1 MCAALAACVPFES
14 LWRKAEPPAPAATVA
29 APPAEVP
36 LAEASHRFMVSP
48 DSDLVGRVQV
58 TVARHEDTLPDI
70 ARRFN
75 VGYEEIVRANPGV
88 DPWLPGEGTRVTLP
102 TQYVLPDAPRDGI
115 VINLASMRLF
125 YYLPRKDK
133 EAPLEVITH
142 PIGIGKVGWST
153 PEGRTKIVSRVKDPT
168 WTPPASVR
176 KEHAENGDPLPAKV
190 PPGPDNPLG
199 RHMMRLDWPSY
210 LMHGTNKPYGVGMR
224 VSHGCIRLYPEDI
237 EDLFDLVPVGTGVT
251 VVNQPYLLGW
261 DGDVL
266 FVQAYGPLEDDER
279 DWEHGPAGLRKK
291 GAKSKSALWK
301 RIVAADESINWER
314 AREVSLEPTG
324 VPLPVS
330 SRSRGDAG
338 RGRRR
343 CPGGAQRPAGR
354 RILGRQRE
362 PVRGRG
368 RLPRAAVGAGTRRA
382 ADLGTLA
389 DAAPPQVWRPAA
401 DVPPGG
407 GTGCHGLQ
415 VLHQRPRRRARA
427 RVPAAVQRRHLD
439 GRRAVHL
446 RRGGGG
452 RGGDMPV
459 PGRPAGERPHPA
471 LCPDP
476 LIGRTGCVQPRATG

>member
-1 MCAALAACVPFES
+1 MPIHPTARAARSLTVLLAATALAACVPFES
-14 LWRKAEPPAPAATVA
+14 LWRKPEPVV
-29 APPAEVP
+29 PAELSPSPPPEAP
-36 LAEASHRFMVSP
+36 LAEASHRFSVSP
-48 DSDLVGRVQV
+48 GSDLVGRVQV

-102 TQYVLPDAPRDGI
+102 TRFVLPDAPRDGI

-153 PEGRTKIVSRVKDPT
+153 PEGRTRIVSRVKDPT
-168 WTPPASVR
+168 WTPPVSVR
-176 KEHAENGDPLPAKV
+176 REHAANGDPLPAKV

-237 EDLFDLVPVGTGVT
+237 QGLFDLVPVGTGVT

-261 DGDVL
+261 QDDVL

-291 GAKSKSALWK
+291 GARSKSGLWK
-301 RIVAADESINWER
+301 RIVAADETINWER

-324 VPLPVS
+324 IPMPVS
-330 SRSRGDAG
+330 QG
-338 RGRRR
+338 REATLAVVLEAAPVVRNAL
-343 CPGGAQRPAGR
+343 PSGASWDGNENQYADEEGFRE
-354 RILGRQRE
+354 LLSERE
-362 PVRGRG
+362 PVAQQGAASG
-368 RLPRAAVGAGTRRA
+368 SRAN
-382 ADLGTLA
+382 
-389 DAAPPQVWRPAA
+389 
-401 DVPPGG
+401 
-407 GTGCHGLQ
+407 
-415 VLHQRPRRRARA
+415 
-427 RVPAAVQRRHLD
+427 
-439 GRRAVHL
+439 
-446 RRGGGG
+446 
-452 RGGDMPV
+452 
-459 PGRPAGERPHPA
+459 
-471 LCPDP
+471 
-476 LIGRTGCVQPRATG
+476 